1 MPIPQARGNQYVTA
15 NSYQLKTMLR
25 TYGRQLTSA
34 RRLER
39 FKQSLAA
46 TAAEDD
52 VQISRLAKRRML
64 VEQVSREI
72 IENLMAAG
80 SDNTVVQEIRAALE
94 AEFGNSI
101 ELTYPPGEADMRI
114 YKLTDDGPEEVSIEE
129 RNLIIKRLWDIT
141 LEKVDDTML

>member
-1 MPIPQARGNQYVTA
+1 MTAR
-15 NSYQLKTMLR
+15 SYQQKAMLK
-25 TYGRQLTSA
+25 TYGRQLNSA

-39 FKQSLAA
+39 FKRSLAG
-46 TAAEDD
+46 TEAEDE

-64 VEQVSREI
+64 VEQVAREI

-80 SDNTVVQEIRAALE
+80 SENETVQEIRDALE
-94 AEFGNSI
+94 AEFGERL
-101 ELTYPPGEADMRI
+101 ELAYPPGEPDMRI
-114 YKLTDDGPEEVSIEE
+114 YRFTEEGPTEVSIEE